1 MKMLQMEYHAR
12 KKEEKKSGGNG
23 WESQRWKQDLLER
36 ASIAIA
42 KGNYNMLRNNRT
54 LPHTQP
60 KRRHDIRTTSALRR
74 RPQSTGPWEA
84 KWERDMRD
92 GRSEFGEERRLF
104 GE

>member
-1 MKMLQMEYHAR
+1 MEYHAK

-54 LPHTQP
+54 LPT
-60 KRRHDIRTTSALRR
+60 A
-74 RPQSTGPWEA
+74 
-84 KWERDMRD
+84 
-92 GRSEFGEERRLF
+92 
-104 GE
+104 